1 MACQH
6 AVILRSPSKGVRH
19 ESGQWC
25 IGPEGAVLA
34 SCGGDTAPTR
44 GVATTALPTPNLSVT
59 PTAIPPRPVQLR
71 MSIERGVGGETLKFL
86 GSLAF
91 DAHGLLHAT
100 ERGVGDRVLVFD
112 GAGRF
117 VRSWGTTG
125 TGDGQFL
132 FANDPAIGVS
142 PIAIAADGTIYIGD
156 TTGRVQ
162 AFDGGG
168 RFLRKWGGPGG
179 DGEVRRAGGLAIDG
193 RDTLHVADADAHRIQ
208 MFDFGGRF
216 LGTWGGPGVGPGQFT
231 RPKQITI
238 DREGNILV
246 ADKGNSRIQ
255 VFDRDRRFV
264 RAIGRPGM
272 GEGEMGLGYY
282 RNGKPVEAPPVAL
295 ASAFPGSRCCQ

>member
-1 MACQH
+1 M
-6 AVILRSPSKGVRH
+6 
-19 ESGQWC
+19 
-25 IGPEGAVLA
+25 
-34 SCGGDTAPTR
+34 T
-44 GVATTALPTPNLSVT
+44 
-59 PTAIPPRPVQLR
+59 
-71 MSIERGVGGETLKFL
+71 IEQGVGGEKLKIL

-91 DAHGLLHAT
+91 DAHGLLHVS
-100 ERGVGDRVLVFD
+100 ERRGGDRVLVFD

-117 VRSWGTTG
+117 VRSWGTHG

-132 FANDPAIGVS
+132 FDYDPAIGVS
-142 PIAIAADGTIYIGD
+142 PIAIAADGTMYIGD

-179 DGEVRRAGGLAIDG
+179 ASEVRRAGGLTIDG

-216 LGTWGGPGVGPGQFT
+216 LGTWGGPGVGPGQFD

-246 ADKGNSRIQ
+246 ADEGNSRIQ

-272 GEGEMGLGYY
+272 GDGEMAKPGPRGVETDRRGDIYVTDKYNDRVQKFAADGRFIIQWGGFGSQGDKLHSPNEVRVDASGDLWVADDY
-282 RNGKPVEAPPVAL
+282 RILVFK
-295 ASAFPGSRCCQ
+295 Q

>member
-1 MACQH
+1 MSISSS
-6 AVILRSPSKGVRH
+6 VRPVRRRSLLRG
-19 ESGQWC
+19 
-25 IGPEGAVLA
+25 IAAGAGTALLA
-34 SCGGDTAPTR
+34 SCGQEPSGTAGATNASPTPAPTR
-44 GVATTALPTPNLSVT
+44 AVVVSTPLPTPDLSVT

-71 MSIERGVGGETLKFL
+71 MSIERGVGGERLKIP

-91 DAHGLLHAT
+91 DARGLLPVS
-100 ERGVGDRVLVFD
+100 ERGGGDRVLVFD

-132 FANDPAIGVS
+132 FSSDPAIGVS

-179 DGEVRRAGGLAIDG
+179 ASEVRRVGGLAIDG

-216 LGTWGGPGVGPGQFT
+216 LGTWGGGGAVHPPQAGND
-231 RPKQITI
+231 RP
-238 DREGNILV
+238 
-246 ADKGNSRIQ
+246 
-255 VFDRDRRFV
+255 
-264 RAIGRPGM
+264 
-272 GEGEMGLGYY
+272 
-282 RNGKPVEAPPVAL
+282 
-295 ASAFPGSRCCQ
+295 